1 MPNFN
6 PKTLFFLSI
15 EMGARICY
23 TKDTEREVDSNV
35 PLSTLKFFKARKVNY
50 SGLKETAKEEFKRSL
65 GAE

>member
-1 MPNFN
+1 MR
-6 PKTLFFLSI
+6 
-15 EMGARICY
+15 ARICY

-50 SGLKETAKEEFKRSL
+50 SGLKETAKEEVKRSL